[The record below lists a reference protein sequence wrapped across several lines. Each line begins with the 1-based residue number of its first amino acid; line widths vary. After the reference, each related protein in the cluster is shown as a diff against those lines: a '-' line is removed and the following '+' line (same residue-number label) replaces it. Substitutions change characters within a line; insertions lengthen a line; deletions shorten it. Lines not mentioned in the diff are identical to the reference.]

1 VLIKNI
7 LSVIIIYKI
16 EIKYANNNIHQNA
29 IKNEDNQQKII
40 INIML
45 QYRCWVTDKY
55 HVSQAIRNKNNADH
69 KILE

>member
-1 VLIKNI
+1 MT
-7 LSVIIIYKI
+7 IIYKI
-16 EIKYANNNIHQNA
+16 ESNYVNNNIYRNA

-45 QYRCWVTDKY
+45 QYRCLLTDKY
-55 HVSQAIRNKNNADH
+55 HVPQTIRNKNDADH